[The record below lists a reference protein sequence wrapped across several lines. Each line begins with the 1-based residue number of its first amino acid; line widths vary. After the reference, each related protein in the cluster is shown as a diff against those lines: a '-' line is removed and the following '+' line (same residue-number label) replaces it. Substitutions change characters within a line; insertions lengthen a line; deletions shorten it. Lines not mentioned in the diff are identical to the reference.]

1 METIALTNIEMTY
14 QQGTRQLTFTNAD
27 LFLVTD
33 FGSAL
38 WYVDANGIAD
48 ADVLKWFNQSEDI
61 RIELRVTSLDN
72 RKFEGT
78 AYFHPNEKHYAAA
91 IRGEGELRLIN
102 NEQ

>member
-1 METIALTNIEMTY
+1 METIALTSIEMTY

-33 FGSAL
+33 FGSVL

-48 ADVLKWFNQSEDI
+48 ADLLKWFNQSEDI

-72 RKFEGT
+72 RTFEGT